1 MAATDADLQPVSIVV
16 VNHNAGGLL
25 AECLEAA
32 LAQARQV
39 VLVDNASE
47 PGPLAE
53 VLERFTGHERLV
65 VLLSG
70 VNSGFAAACNQG
82 AALAGEPAI
91 LFLNPDCTLAAGS
104 LAALCRGLDS
114 AATVGMVGGLLT
126 DEQGIEQGGARRA
139 VPTPWRSF
147 VRGFG
152 LARFADRWPRLFSDF
167 CLHRDPLPAAPVD
180 VEAVSGACTM
190 VKRAAFD
197 DVGSWDEGFFLH
209 CEDLDL
215 CMRFRRRGWRILFV
229 PDARAVHHRGICG
242 RTRPLFVEWHK
253 HLGMIRFYRKH
264 FRHQYPLG
272 LMGLVVLGVWLRFA
286 GIICR
291 QAVRVAR
298 HAPARLLRWRSA
310 ARSLVPAATAA
321 PSLPSP

>member
-1 MAATDADLQPVSIVV
+1 MTVAPAGLQPVSIVV
-16 VNHNAGGLL
+16 VNHNAGDLL

-47 PGPLAE
+47 PGPLE
-53 VLERFTGHERLV
+53 QVLTRFAGHERLV
-65 VLLSG
+65 VRLSA

-114 AATVGMVGGLLT
+114 GAAVGMVGGLLT
-126 DEQGIEQGGARRA
+126 DEQGVEQGGARRA

-152 LARFADRWPRLFSDF
+152 LARFADRWPRLFSDY
-167 CLHRDPLPAAPVD
+167 CLHRDPLPAGPLD

-190 VKRAAFD
+190 VKRAAFA
-197 DVGSWDEGFFLH
+197 DVGGWDEGFFLH

-215 CMRFRRRGWRILFV
+215 CMRFRSRGWRILFV
-229 PDARAVHHRGICG
+229 PDAPAVHHLGMCG
-242 RTRPLFVEWHK
+242 RSRPLFVEWHK

-286 GIICR
+286 GIVSR
-291 QAVRVAR
+291 HAVRVAWQFPAR
-298 HAPARLLRWRSA
+298 APAWRSTP
-310 ARSLVPAATAA
+310 RPLHPVPATT
-321 PSLPSP
+321 PSLPST

>member
-1 MAATDADLQPVSIVV
+1 MAATPADPLPVSIVI
-16 VNHNAGGLL
+16 VNHNAGDLL
-25 AECLEAA
+25 AECLQAA

-53 VLERFTGHERLV
+53 TLERFIGDERLV
-65 VLLSG
+65 VRISA

-82 AALAGEPAI
+82 AALADAPAI

-104 LAALCRGLDS
+104 LAALCRALDS
-114 AATVGMVGGLLT
+114 AAGVGMVGGLLT
-126 DEQGIEQGGARRA
+126 DERGVEQAGARRA

-152 LARFADRWPRLFSDF
+152 LARFAARWPRLFCDY
-167 CLHRDPLPAAPVD
+167 CLHRDPLPPAAID

-190 VKRAAFD
+190 VKRAAFA
-197 DVGSWDEGFFLH
+197 DVGGWDEGFFLH

-215 CMRFRRRGWRILFV
+215 CMRFRGRGWRILFV
-229 PDARAVHHRGICG
+229 PDAPAVHHLGMCG
-242 RTRPLFVEWHK
+242 RARPLFVEWHK
-253 HLGMIRFYRKH
+253 HLGMVRFYRKH

-286 GIICR
+286 GIAC
-291 QAVRVAR
+291 R
-298 HAPARLLRWRSA
+298 HAIRLLRQAPERMLRRRTA
-310 ARSLVPAATAA
+310 AGALAA
-321 PSLPSP
+321 PSLPAP